1 MNTDK
6 IKKVILLLVIIS
18 AGGSMLINLQN
29 GFERWSWQLCTLMW
43 AANTYILEKQIQKM
57 KSNDTKL

>member
-1 MNTDK
+1 MNTNK
-6 IKKVILLLVIIS
+6 IKNVILLLVIIS

-43 AANTYILEKQIQKM
+43 AANTYLLEKQIQKLR
-57 KSNDTKL
+57 SNDRKL

>member
-43 AANTYILEKQIQKM
+43 AANTYILEKQIEKM
-57 KSNDTKL
+57 KSNDKKL